1 MGLGGWRQHY
11 YDAEENEPASAA
23 LPIEAHV
30 EELRDGVTAEIRAIF
45 SLCVR
50 DTLHVTHC
58 STMKRLIV
66 GDSDLRQRI
75 RAAREKNDGY
85 ERAEDAIASEIELAR
100 MKLTHSLDAELIK
113 ARRIREIFNQISF

>member
-45 SLCVR
+45 S
-50 DTLHVTHC
+50 HVYGTRF
-58 STMKRLIV
+58 TPLIV
-66 GDSDLRQRI
+66 RQ
-75 RAAREKNDGY
+75 
-85 ERAEDAIASEIELAR
+85 
-100 MKLTHSLDAELIK
+100 
-113 ARRIREIFNQISF
+113 

>member
-75 RAAREKNDGY
+75 RAAREKNDSY
-85 ERAEDAIASEIELAR
+85 ERAEDAIASEIELGQ
-100 MKLTHSLDAELIK
+100 D
-113 ARRIREIFNQISF
+113 EINAFT